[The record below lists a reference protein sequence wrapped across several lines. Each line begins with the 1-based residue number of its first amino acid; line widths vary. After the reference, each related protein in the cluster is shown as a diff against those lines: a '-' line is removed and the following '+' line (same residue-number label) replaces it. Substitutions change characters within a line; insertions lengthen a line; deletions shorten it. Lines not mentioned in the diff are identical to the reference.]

1 MNGFTREFLIAA
13 RQAPSIYLAPLVGAI
28 QGYKLL
34 WGARR
39 ALAPQPPADKSSK

>member
-1 MNGFTREFLIAA
+1 MNGFKREFLIAA
-13 RQAPSIYLAPLVGAI
+13 RQAPSIYFAPIVGAI

-39 ALAPQPPADKSSK
+39 ALVRHSKADKSSK